1 MLNTLKT
8 EESEDIKQRDWCIAE
23 QNKETNKKEDLEYE
37 IKQLAAKIERTE
49 MKKAKLEADKATT
62 LQNKADLQQAMA
74 DALADRTAQNAAF
87 TTAKQDDIT
96 AIGLLEDA
104 IAAMSE
110 YGKNNLALLQK
121 QPEFEVSEDQAPD
134 ATFSDA
140 GSHKDATTGIIS
152 LLTNIKEELE
162 KEVALGT
169 SSEASA
175 QRAYQELEAN
185 ANKQIEEYD
194 AQVVSLDASIAK
206 TQDEINT
213 DNGTKTDTEGE
224 HTTTVEYLGD
234 IAPNC
239 NWIKGA
245 FEKRA
250 AARKAESEG
259 LTQAKSILAG
269 AAGGDFGFL
278 QRVQ

>member
-1 MLNTLKT
+1 MLSTLKA
-8 EESEDIKQRDWCIAE
+8 EEAEDIKQRDWCIKE
-23 QNKETNKKEDLEYE
+23 QNDN
-37 IKQLAAKIERTE
+37 
-49 MKKAKLEADKATT
+49 
-62 LQNKADLQQAMA
+62 
-74 DALADRTAQNAAF
+74 
-87 TTAKQDDIT
+87 TTAKEDDIK

-140 GSHKDATTGIIS
+140 GSHKDATTGIVS

-185 ANKQIEEYD
+185 ADKQIEEYD
-194 AQVVSLDASIAK
+194 NQVTELDASIAK
-206 TQDEINT
+206 TDADI
-213 DNGTKTDTEGE
+213 GADTS
-224 HTTTVEYLGD
+224 T
-234 IAPNC
+234 
-239 NWIKGA
+239 
-245 FEKRA
+245 
-250 AARKAESEG
+250 
-259 LTQAKSILAG
+259 
-269 AAGGDFGFL
+269 
-278 QRVQ
+278 

>member
-1 MLNTLKT
+1 
-8 EESEDIKQRDWCIAE
+8 
-23 QNKETNKKEDLEYE
+23 
-37 IKQLAAKIERTE
+37 
-49 MKKAKLEADKATT
+49 
-62 LQNKADLQQAMA
+62 
-74 DALADRTAQNAAF
+74 
-87 TTAKQDDIT
+87 
-96 AIGLLEDA
+96 
-104 IAAMSE
+104 MSE
-110 YGKNNLALLQK
+110 YGKNNLALAQKKKKHGK

-134 ATFSDA
+134 AKFSSKD
-140 GSHKDATTGIIS
+140 SHKDATTGIVS

-194 AQVVSLDASIAK
+194 AQVVSLDDSIAK
-206 TQDEINT
+206 TDAEILA
-213 DNGTKTDTEGE
+213 DNNSKTDTEGE
-224 HTTTVEYLGD
+224 HTTTVEYLEE

-239 NWIKGA
+239 NWIKAA
-245 FEKRA
+245 FDKRA
-250 AARKAESEG
+250 VARKAESEG